1 MKILRWIKQGISYV
15 YSDVNLLIPVALLL
29 GLVGISLFGPVV
41 WPIDPLFT
49 DVSAA
54 LQAPSINHP
63 MGTDGTGR
71 DVLARFIA
79 GARISLIVGTI
90 VVVLGALI
98 GGITGLIAGTIGGR
112 FDNVVM
118 RIMDAILAFPP
129 FILAMAVTVGLGV
142 GIQTAAVGII
152 IATIPWYARVIRSDV
167 LRIRS
172 IQYIEAA
179 RAIGSSRT
187 RIMSHHVIPN
197 VISTLFVQAS
207 LSFGYAILALAALGF
222 VGLGAQ
228 IPTPEWGAMITDGL
242 KYALTGRWWIGF
254 FPGLGLLI
262 AVIAANSLGDRMRD
276 ILDPRHITS

>member
-1 MKILRWIKQGISYV
+1 VNIFKTLQEEGKIILRDKKLFIPIAI
-15 YSDVNLLIPVALLL
+15 LLS
-29 GLVGISLFGPVV
+29 LVGISILGPVI
-41 WPIDPLFT
+41 WEIDPLFT
-49 DVSAA
+49 DVGSA
-54 LQAPSINHP
+54 LQPPSLEHP

-79 GARISLIVGTI
+79 GARISLVVGMI
-90 VVVLGALI
+90 VVVLGAMI
-98 GGITGLIAGTIGGR
+98 GGITGLIAGTVGGR
-112 FDNVVM
+112 LDNFIM

-129 FILAMAVTVGLGV
+129 LILAMAVTVGLGV
-142 GIQTAAVGII
+142 GIYTAAIGII

-172 IQYIEAA
+172 NQYIEAA
-179 RAIGSSRT
+179 RAIGSSRN
-187 RIMSHHVIPN
+187 RIISHHVIPN
-197 VISTLFVQAS
+197 VFSTLFIQAT
-207 LSFGYAILALAALGF
+207 LSFGYSILALAALGF

-254 FPGLGLLI
+254 FPGFGLLI

-276 ILDPRHITS
+276 ILDPRNIIN

>member
-1 MKILRWIKQGISYV
+1 
-15 YSDVNLLIPVALLL
+15 
-29 GLVGISLFGPVV
+29 
-41 WPIDPLFT
+41 
-49 DVSAA
+49 
-54 LQAPSINHP
+54 
-63 MGTDGTGR
+63 MGTDGIGR

-79 GARISLIVGTI
+79 GARISLFVGTI
-90 VVVLGALI
+90 VVVLGATI
-98 GGITGLIAGTIGGR
+98 GGFTGLIAGIVGGS

-129 FILAMAVTVGLGV
+129 LILAMAVTVGLGV
-142 GIQTAAVGII
+142 GIQTAAIGIV
-152 IATIPWYARVIRSDV
+152 IATIPWYARVVRSDV

-179 RAIGSSRT
+179 RAIGSSRI
-187 RIMSHHVIPN
+187 RIMSHHIVPN
-197 VISTLFVQAS
+197 VFSTLFVQTS

-242 KYALTGRWWIGF
+242 RYALTGRWWIGF

-276 ILDPRHITS
+276 LLDPRHITS

>member
-1 MKILRWIKQGISYV
+1 MNAVHLLHQGILSILK
-15 YSDVNLLIPVALLL
+15 DKNLLIPIVLLL
-29 GLVGISLFGPVV
+29 TLIGFAVFGPLI
-41 WPIDPLFT
+41 WSLDPLNT
-49 DVSAA
+49 DVGSA
-54 LQAPSINHP
+54 LQSPSLEHP
-63 MGTDGTGR
+63 MGTDGIGR

-79 GARISLIVGTI
+79 GARISLFVGTI
-90 VVVLGALI
+90 VVVLGATI
-98 GGITGLIAGTIGGR
+98 GGFTGLIAGIVGGS

-129 FILAMAVTVGLGV
+129 LILAMAVTVGLGV
-142 GIQTAAVGII
+142 GIQTAAIGII
-152 IATIPWYARVIRSDV
+152 IATIPWYARVVRSDV

-179 RAIGSSRT
+179 RAIGSSRI
-187 RIMSHHVIPN
+187 RIMSHHIVPN
-197 VISTLFVQAS
+197 VFSTLFVQTS
-207 LSFGYAILALAALGF
+207 LSFGYAILSLAALGF

-254 FPGLGLLI
+254 FPGIGLLI

-276 ILDPRHITS
+276 LLDPRHITS